1 MCGTLIII
9 HSKMVTSLMRVTFE
23 WFRYLEMARN
33 LNAVTMV
40 TTLLEYIENDYNRY
54 D

>member
-9 HSKMVTSLMRVTFE
+9 HSKMRVTFE
-23 WFRYLEMARN
+23 WFRYLEMAKN

-54 D
+54 S